1 MVNLID
7 QQIENPLTSRN
18 KIIFF
23 ENCVLF
29 FFFDIFVVISQ
40 GCAFLYLTGINDSI
54 SSLEVDATYWL
65 ITHHHFLWFLMQVCH
80 RNGNIRMINEWV
92 FLRIKKVEKYCGIK
106 NQRKL
111 FQLQSVAKIYLTEMQ
126 KINIFESYWIDN

>member
-1 MVNLID
+1 MSKFFKNLLKDCDWSLCWPLTNEDTFRILNLRLKLEGFFLIFLKLPTKLSTVNCSLSWFKMVNLID

-23 ENCVLF
+23 ENWVL

-40 GCAFLYLTGINDSI
+40 GCAFLYLTVINDSI

-65 ITHHHFLWFLMQVCH
+65 ITHHLFLWFLM
-80 RNGNIRMINEWV
+80 
-92 FLRIKKVEKYCGIK
+92 
-106 NQRKL
+106 
-111 FQLQSVAKIYLTEMQ
+111 
-126 KINIFESYWIDN
+126 

>member
-1 MVNLID
+1 MSKFFKNLLKDCDWSLCWPLTNEDTFRILNLRLKLEGFFLIFLKLPTKLSTVNCSLSWFKMVNLID

-23 ENCVLF
+23 ENWVLF

-54 SSLEVDATYWL
+54 SNLEVDATYWL
-65 ITHHHFLWFLMQVCH
+65 ITHHHFLWFLM
-80 RNGNIRMINEWV
+80 
-92 FLRIKKVEKYCGIK
+92 
-106 NQRKL
+106 
-111 FQLQSVAKIYLTEMQ
+111 
-126 KINIFESYWIDN
+126 